1 MSARAS
7 AGNRGEVRGVFIF
20 ALLAAF
26 ALLSLIVVVVGA
38 RSYRMI
44 NDTAE
49 QAFVSR
55 TGMSYLTGKVRG
67 ADAAGQLSILNENG
81 MDVLTLG
88 QTIGSERYVTYIYCD
103 GTNVREYFARDD
115 IAFSPDFGETIFG
128 ASRMTLSLDNGLM
141 MIEIVD
147 NNGKTHTSSL
157 YLQAAKEGG
166 A

>member
-7 AGNRGEVRGVFIF
+7 AENRGEVRGVFVF

-55 TGMSYLTGKVRG
+55 TGMSYLVGKVRG
-67 ADAAGQLSILNENG
+67 ADASGQLAIRDENG

-88 QTIGSERYVTYIYCD
+88 QTIEGARYVTYIYCD
-103 GTNVREYFARDD
+103 GTTVREYFARDD
-115 IAFSPDFGETIFG
+115 IAFSPDYGETIFS
-128 ASRMTLSLDNGLM
+128 ASELTLSLSGSLLT
-141 MIEIVD
+141 IQIVD
-147 NNGKTHTSSL
+147 DSGKAHTASL

>member
-26 ALLSLIVVVVGA
+26 ALLSLVVVVVGA

-44 NDTAE
+44 NATAE

-55 TGMSYLTGKVRG
+55 TGMSYLVGKVRG
-67 ADAAGQLSILNENG
+67 ADAAGQLAIREESG

-88 QTIGSERYVTYIYCD
+88 QTIDGERYVTYIYCD
-103 GTNVREYFARDD
+103 GTSVREYFARDD
-115 IAFSPDFGETIFG
+115 IAFSQDFGETIFD
-128 ASRMTLSLDNGLM
+128 ASKLTLSLDGGLLTM
-141 MIEIVD
+141 EIVD
-147 NNGKTHTSSL
+147 DGGKTHTSSL
-157 YLQAAKEGG
+157 YLQAATEGG

>member
-1 MSARAS
+1 MSARTS

-26 ALLSLIVVVVGA
+26 ALLSLVVVVVGA

-44 NDTAE
+44 NATAE

-55 TGMSYLTGKVRG
+55 TGMSYLVGKVRG
-67 ADAAGQLSILNENG
+67 TDAAGQIAIVEEDG

-88 QTIGSERYVTYIYCD
+88 QTIDGARYVTYIFCD
-103 GTNVREYFARDD
+103 GVSVREYFARDD
-115 IAFSPDFGETIFG
+115 IAFSPDFGETIFD
-128 ASRMTLSLDNGLM
+128 ASNLTLSFDGSLLTM
-141 MIEIVD
+141 LIVD
-147 NNGKTHTSSL
+147 DGGETHTSSVF
-157 YLQAAKEGG
+157 LQAAKEGG

>member
-1 MSARAS
+1 MSARTS
-7 AGNRGEVRGVFIF
+7 AGNRGEVRGVFVF

-26 ALLSLIVVVVGA
+26 ALLSLVVVVVGA

-55 TGMSYLTGKVRG
+55 TGMSYLVGKVRG
-67 ADAAGQLSILNENG
+67 ADAARQLSIRNEDG
-81 MDVLTLG
+81 VDVLAFG
-88 QTIGSERYVTYIYCD
+88 QTIDGERYVTYIYCD

-115 IAFSPDFGETIFG
+115 IAFSPDFGETIFD
-128 ASRMTLSLDNGLM
+128 ASSMKLSLADGLM
-141 MIEIVD
+141 TMEIVD
-147 NNGKTHTSSL
+147 NNGNTHTSSL

>member
-1 MSARAS
+1 MSARTS

-26 ALLSLIVVVVGA
+26 ALLSLVVVVVGA

-44 NDTAE
+44 NATAE

-55 TGMSYLTGKVRG
+55 TGMSYLVGKVRG
-67 ADAAGQLSILNENG
+67 ADAAGQIDIREEDG

-88 QTIGSERYVTYIYCD
+88 QTIDGARYVTYIYCD
-103 GTNVREYFARDD
+103 GASVREYFARDD
-115 IAFSPDFGETIFG
+115 IAFSPDFGETIFD
-128 ASRMTLSLDNGLM
+128 ASNLTLSLDGSLL

-147 NNGKTHTSSL
+147 DDGEEHTSSV

>member
-1 MSARAS
+1 MSARTS

-26 ALLSLIVVVVGA
+26 ALLSLVVVVVGA

-44 NDTAE
+44 NATAE

-55 TGMSYLTGKVRG
+55 TGMSYLVGKVRG
-67 ADAAGQLSILNENG
+67 ADAAGQIDIREEDG

-88 QTIGSERYVTYIYCD
+88 QTIDGARYVTYIYCD
-103 GTNVREYFARDD
+103 GASVREYFARDD
-115 IAFSPDFGETIFG
+115 IAFSPDFGETIFD
-128 ASRMTLSLDNGLM
+128 ASKLTLSLDGGLLTM
-141 MIEIVD
+141 EIVD
-147 NNGKTHTSSL
+147 GGGKTHTSSL
-157 YLQAAKEGG
+157 YLQAATEGG

>member
-1 MSARAS
+1 MSARFA
-7 AGNRGEVRGVFIF
+7 AQKRTDLRGIFIF

-26 ALLSLIVVVVGA
+26 ALLSLAVVIVGA
-38 RSYRMI
+38 RSYRGI
-44 NDTAE
+44 NATAE
-49 QAFVSR
+49 QAFLSR

-67 ADAAGQLSILNENG
+67 ADAAGQLSILNEDG
-81 MDVLTLG
+81 MDVLALG
-88 QTIGSERYVTYIYCD
+88 HTIGSERYVTYIYCD

-115 IAFSPDFGETIFG
+115 IAFSPDFGETIFS
-128 ASRMTLSLDNGLM
+128 ASHMALSLDNGLM
-141 MIEIVD
+141 TIEIVD